1 MTSFFLCGAAGNRS
15 RLKFRLEL
23 GKHRISA
30 RETTPN
36 DVSRPGSTAKGVDGV
51 NAVVAEQYRCLD
63 AFGAAREAT
72 REYDSPAATAAFIAF
87 DPYHGSMTLKGLH
100 EPVAPSRAGQALG
113 ELDALLAEH
122 GPADVPVAVSGA
134 PDVVHLP
141 HDIAMILREVLVS
154 FATGTPVAVLPTHAE
169 LTTQQAA
176 DLLNVSR
183 PYVIKLLDAG
193 ELAHRKVGTHRRI
206 RIDDLQAY
214 QRAQALAG
222 KRAADEL
229 TELSQNLGLY

>member
-1 MTSFFLCGAAGNRS
+1 
-15 RLKFRLEL
+15 
-23 GKHRISA
+23 
-30 RETTPN
+30 
-36 DVSRPGSTAKGVDGV
+36 
-51 NAVVAEQYRCLD
+51 
-63 AFGAAREAT
+63 
-72 REYDSPAATAAFIAF
+72 
-87 DPYHGSMTLKGLH
+87 MTLKDLH
-100 EPVAPSRAGQALG
+100 KPVAPLRAGQALG
-113 ELDALLAEH
+113 ELDALLAER

-141 HDIAMILREVLVS
+141 REVAMILREVLVS

-214 QRAQALAG
+214 QRAQALASR
-222 KRAADEL
+222 RAADEL

>member
-1 MTSFFLCGAAGNRS
+1 
-15 RLKFRLEL
+15 
-23 GKHRISA
+23 
-30 RETTPN
+30 
-36 DVSRPGSTAKGVDGV
+36 
-51 NAVVAEQYRCLD
+51 
-63 AFGAAREAT
+63 
-72 REYDSPAATAAFIAF
+72 
-87 DPYHGSMTLKGLH
+87 
-100 EPVAPSRAGQALG
+100 
-113 ELDALLAEH
+113 
-122 GPADVPVAVSGA
+122 
-134 PDVVHLP
+134 
-141 HDIAMILREVLVS
+141 MILREVLVS

-214 QRAQALAG
+214 QRAQALASR
-222 KRAADEL
+222 RAADEL